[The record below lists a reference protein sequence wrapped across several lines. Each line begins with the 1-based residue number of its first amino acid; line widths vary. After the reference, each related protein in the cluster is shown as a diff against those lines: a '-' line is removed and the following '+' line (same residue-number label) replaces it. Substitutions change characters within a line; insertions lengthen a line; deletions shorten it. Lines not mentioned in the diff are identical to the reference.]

1 MALRRLTCGSLLAA
15 ALISSCGGA
24 SFEQHVFDDG
34 RVRYRIGARPL
45 GYTRVKVGRNDL
57 AFFEPTLG
65 TIAVNS
71 TCENYEDVPERALMN
86 HLLFGTR
93 ERVFRLEEVVTLDGR
108 GALHSVVDVELDGV
122 PITLDIYL
130 LKKDGCIFDLSRTS
144 SRAAFA
150 PGRRQFEDFARGFA
164 VLQTRA
170 L

>member
-45 GYTRVKVGRNDL
+45 GYTRVKV
-57 AFFEPTLG
+57 
-65 TIAVNS
+65 
-71 TCENYEDVPERALMN
+71 
-86 HLLFGTR
+86 
-93 ERVFRLEEVVTLDGR
+93 
-108 GALHSVVDVELDGV
+108 
-122 PITLDIYL
+122 
-130 LKKDGCIFDLSRTS
+130 
-144 SRAAFA
+144 
-150 PGRRQFEDFARGFA
+150 EDFARGFA

>member
-1 MALRRLTCGSLLAA
+1 MLAVALVSG
-15 ALISSCGGA
+15 CGGA
-24 SFEQHVFDDG
+24 SFDHQVFDDG
-34 RVRYRIGARPL
+34 RVRYRIGTRPL
-45 GYTRVKVGRNDL
+45 GYTRVEVGRNDL

-71 TCENYEDVPERALMN
+71 TCEDYEDVPERALMN

-93 ERVFRLEEVVTLDGR
+93 ERVFRVEEVVTLDGR
-108 GALHSVVDVELDGV
+108 GALHSVVDAELDGV
-122 PITLDIYL
+122 PVTLDVYV

-144 SRAAFA
+144 SRAAFGA
-150 PGRRQFEDFARGFA
+150 GRRQFEDFARGFA